1 MKQYPIIDLHQDIA
15 TNALYAT
22 GKDIGKRYSLHEG
35 TVQVPGIAVNNNAD
49 IPRYREGN
57 LKLVFGVVFSL
68 DKESV
73 DELNALQQTEYDF
86 SKMNGL
92 KYGLSGAVEQLAYY
106 HDVLHAYSNDLQLV
120 RSRADYEDLGGKIGV
135 LLHLEGIDYIAD
147 LSLLESFYKMG
158 VRSVAMTWR
167 NKNVFASGNN
177 VEGGLTDLG
186 RELIGKTRELGMVF
200 DLAHAN
206 PQTFWDAM
214 EAIDFPFMVSHTLV
228 NRIKENSRNLTDDQI
243 KAVAE
248 RGGVVGIATIP
259 DYMSGD
265 TMDDYV
271 DQFDYIVKLVG
282 EDHVVFGT
290 DFDGLVDPT
299 DRFVQGF
306 EDASMYQNVLQAF
319 DKRGFSETAIEKIAY
334 KNAERLIM
342 ASLS

>member
-1 MKQYPIIDLHQDIA
+1 MKQYPIIDLHQDVA

-22 GKDIGKRYSLHEG
+22 GKDIGKRYLLHEG
-35 TVQVPGIAVNNNAD
+35 VVQVPGIAVNNNTD

-57 LKLVFGVVFSL
+57 VRAVFGVVFSL

-92 KYGLSGAVEQLAYY
+92 KYGLSGAIEQLAYY
-106 HDVLHAYSNDLQLV
+106 HDVLHVYADDLHMI
-120 RSRADYEDLGGKIGV
+120 RSRADYENLSDKIGV

-167 NKNVFASGNN
+167 NRNVFASGNN

-186 RELIGKTRELGMVF
+186 KELITKTRDLGMVF

-206 PQTFWDAM
+206 KQTFQDAM
-214 EAIDFPFMVSHTLV
+214 EIIDFPFMVSHTLV
-228 NRIKENSRNLTDDQI
+228 NAIQENSRNLTDDQI

-248 RGGVVGIATIP
+248 RGGIIGIATIP

-271 DQFDYIVKLVG
+271 DQFEYIVKLVG
-282 EDHVVFGT
+282 DDHVAFGT

-306 EDASMYQNVLQAF
+306 EDASLYQNVLQAF
-319 DKRGFSETAIEKIAY
+319 DKRGFSEATIEKIAY
-334 KNAERLIM
+334 KNAERLII